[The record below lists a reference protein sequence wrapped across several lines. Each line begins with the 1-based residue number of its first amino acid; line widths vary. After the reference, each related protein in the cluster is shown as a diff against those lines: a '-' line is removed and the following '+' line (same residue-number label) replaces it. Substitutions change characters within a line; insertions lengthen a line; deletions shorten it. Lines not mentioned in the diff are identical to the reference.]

1 MLGIIVR
8 YVVVSGALT
17 RYATCGLIFI
27 CGLITI
33 CSLCSI
39 IGVITVSSIAQL
51 SFYELVFV

>member
-8 YVVVSGALT
+8 YVIVSGALT
-17 RYATCGLIFI
+17 RYAACIIIFF

-39 IGVITVSSIAQL
+39 IGVITVSFI
-51 SFYELVFV
+51 V